1 MNVINLR
8 RYTGIFGLLAA
19 IISLIQLPLYFM
31 YPGAP
36 PQWNV
41 LTRILVSIVGTS
53 ILVVFLCGFRLII
66 RNAGPDLEWAATIVL
81 VSGIMWLT
89 FSSVAQS
96 MEAGTAI
103 VSKLPIDP
111 TIDGALAPGQFLLFG
126 SIGRAMTTLFLS
138 SSGIAILRG
147 RLMPSWF
154 GRLAL
159 VLALVNVAFLPTMF
173 FGSDAAQFYSAV
185 GWGTTATIPALV
197 VCWILVASIIL
208 VKDPIRR
215 MTQ

>member
-1 MNVINLR
+1 
-8 RYTGIFGLLAA
+8 
-19 IISLIQLPLYFM
+19 
-31 YPGAP
+31 
-36 PQWNV
+36 
-41 LTRILVSIVGTS
+41 
-53 ILVVFLCGFRLII
+53 
-66 RNAGPDLEWAATIVL
+66 
-81 VSGIMWLT
+81 
-89 FSSVAQS
+89 
-96 MEAGTAI
+96 
-103 VSKLPIDP
+103 
-111 TIDGALAPGQFLLFG
+111 
-126 SIGRAMTTLFLS
+126 
-138 SSGIAILRG
+138 
-147 RLMPSWF
+147 MPSWF

>member
-31 YPGAP
+31 YPGVP

>member
-208 VKDPIRR
+208 VRDPTRR